1 MESAKVMTS
10 RNLPL
15 GHRTL
20 DLSRQS
26 GHMSPQSSKSTDKS
40 TYFCSSVC
48 LEFQH
53 YARLRVICLQDQN
66 CPRDPRRRSFP
77 LFILS
82 ITFPLLRL
90 LISGRVQIWDFVFR
104 RNARL
109 KNQYCKRM
117 FIGSERDYICTYAP
131 SWVVPATAAQIADA
145 ILRSYASGPCRAV
158 DNATFALAS
167 SRTEIH

>member
-1 MESAKVMTS
+1 MESAKVIIS

-20 DLSRQS
+20 DLSGQS
-26 GHMSPQSSKSTDKS
+26 GHMSPQSSKSSDKS
-40 TYFCSSVC
+40 AYFCSSVC
-48 LEFQH
+48 LELQH

-66 CPRDPRRRSFP
+66 CPRDLRRRSFP

-104 RNARL
+104 CNARL
-109 KNQYCKRM
+109 KNEYCKECSSAANVITCVPTHRR
-117 FIGSERDYICTYAP
+117 GSCL
-131 SWVVPATAAQIADA
+131 QQQ
-145 ILRSYASGPCRAV
+145 CRLPMPFFARTQV
-158 DNATFALAS
+158 DHAGQ
-167 SRTEIH
+167 